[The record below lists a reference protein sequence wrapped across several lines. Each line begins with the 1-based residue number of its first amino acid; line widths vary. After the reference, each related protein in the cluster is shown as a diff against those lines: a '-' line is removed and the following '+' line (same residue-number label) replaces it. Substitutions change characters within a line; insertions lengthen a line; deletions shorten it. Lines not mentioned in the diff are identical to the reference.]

1 MKRNRT
7 LCFSSY
13 KNRKLTVK
21 LWWVGACE
29 RKKSTLFVS
38 FILSEENFLNICFVS
53 MYSVLIT
60 LPEYTYF
67 YIWKKHYFIN
77 FCCLLLKPSKAFS
90 VSLMNHNH
98 APKTEGRKNQR
109 ATTWGKFGM
118 CHEATNEWIHVW
130 FKYRVFKCR
139 FFPRILQRRSI

>member
-29 RKKSTLFVS
+29 RKKSTHFVS
-38 FILSEENFLNICFVS
+38 FVLSEENFLNICFVS

-90 VSLMNHNH
+90 VSLMNHNSQNSPTQIDL
-98 APKTEGRKNQR
+98 ASY
-109 ATTWGKFGM
+109 TTLM
-118 CHEATNEWIHVW
+118 DNCPRQN
-130 FKYRVFKCR
+130 FKIALKV
-139 FFPRILQRRSI
+139 L